1 MGKEQLDRT
10 KRFTD
15 DGKLSGIISS
25 AKFVPRGDGTEGVG
39 VMGDGLGQLFQ
50 VKGRK
55 DEDLERELDVGDD
68 VKVVKRRRTDEGV
81 KFTQIAEPE
90 VRGSPIPSTTPATT
104 IRTPPLRT
112 QPSRTPSKKRKHSHI
127 ITLKIPK
134 VDISITTPAAKK
146 RCRVQFAD

>member
-25 AKFVPRGDGTEGVG
+25 AKFVPRGDRMEEFGVLEST
-39 VMGDGLGQLFQ
+39 GLGQLFR

-68 VKVVKRRRTDEGV
+68 VKVVKKRRTDDGV
-81 KFTQIAEPE
+81 KFTQIAELE
-90 VRGSPIPSTTPATT
+90 ERGSPIPPTPTTT

-112 QPSRTPSKKRKHSHI
+112 QPSQMPSKTSKQSRI
-127 ITLKIPK
+127 VTLKIPK
-134 VDISITTPAAKK
+134 ADISVMTPTAKK
-146 RCRVQFAD
+146 RRRVQFTD